1 MRVIGGIVGLWWKS
15 RDGEFVP
22 RAGAVAAPQFRLEM
36 TEIRRGVHRAALRRH
51 HGRDRIPEKPDV
63 DHFPRTIVAAQL
75 EKALVGP
82 DVKLIVHSPSVCSI
96 FAAVS
101 RPTAPGRH
109 RSRRKG

>member
-1 MRVIGGIVGLWWKS
+1 MRVIGGIVGLWRKN

-22 RAGAVAAPQFRLEM
+22 RAGAVAAPQFRPEM
-36 TEIRRGVHRAALRRH
+36 TEIERGVDRAVLMCQ

-63 DHFPRTIVAAQL
+63 DHFPCTIVAAQL

-82 DVKLIVHSPSVCSI
+82 DVKPIAHSPLRLLH

-101 RPTAPGRH
+101 RPTAPGT
-109 RSRRKG
+109 